1 MFIRVKTSKNSPK
14 RSVQIVESYRNEKNQ
29 PRQRIVR
36 HLGTAFTDKELERLR
51 DFAQHEI
58 AKLETEKTPSLF
70 KPQQLAEAAIAAR
83 SRADKDEVLQVN
95 LKKLRE
101 ESRFVTGIHEA
112 FGRVY
117 DEIGFESLFG
127 SRNQASAKNLR
138 NITMA
143 RIANP
148 ESKRASVKDLSQDFG
163 LNLSLDG
170 VYRMMDRVDEK
181 LIEKA
186 QKMAYESAK
195 SLLNDKIS
203 VIFYDCTTLY
213 FESFSEDEL
222 KKNGYSKDMK
232 FNQPQVVLGLMATSE
247 GLTIGYEVFPG
258 NQYEGHTLKTM
269 IPRLKQKYNIQ
280 RVIFTADSAML
291 SRNNLEYLETSEL
304 EYIVAARLKNLDS
317 YWIDKVTGSRE
328 PLRSFDYGQGRRL
341 IVTYNDKLA
350 RKNIHDRDK
359 AIDKLQKKLEK
370 SSKPESLIS
379 NYGYKRFL
387 KIAGN
392 AEIEIDQEKYA
403 QAASFDGLHGVITNV
418 RDLSDNDVIE
428 HYHGLWQIEN
438 CFRVAKHDLQ
448 IRPVYHWTPRRVR
461 AHILICFLALTCVN
475 QLAYRVKLRFEQM
488 SAGRMINAL
497 NHIQVSV
504 LYHTGND
511 RRYVLPS
518 KFNEDARKI
527 YRTLGLTVDTAP
539 YRLS

>member
-1 MFIRVKTSKNSPK
+1 MRVKTSKNSPK

-95 LKKLRE
+95 LKKLCE

-112 FGRVY
+112 FGMVY

-186 QKMAYESAK
+186 QKLAYESAK

-247 GLTIGYEVFPG
+247 GLTIGYEVFLG

-317 YWIDKVTGSRE
+317 YWTDKVTGSRE

-350 RKNIHDRDK
+350 RKNSHDRDK

-392 AEIEIDQEKYA
+392 AEIEIDQVKYA
-403 QAASFDGLHGVITNV
+403 QAARFDGLHGVITNV

-448 IRPVYHWTPRRVR
+448 IRPVYHWTPRRIR
-461 AHILICFLALTCVN
+461 AHILICFLALTCLN
-475 QLAYRVKLRFEQM
+475 QLSYRLKLRFEQM

-497 NHIQVSV
+497 NHIQVSI
-504 LYHTGND
+504 LYHTGNN

-527 YRTLGLTVDTAP
+527 YKTLGLTVDTTP